1 MAEDNFYYVIKNVN
15 GVATRV
21 KVWSGH
27 KKAKEKKAP
36 EGSISTTGDTLLRY
50 PSKIGADG
58 DGDEPWIRYE
68 IFKFTPNKES
78 EGKAGGSGFQ
88 NKPVTSDIIHTIA
101 MPFDQQIAMTN
112 QQKWD
117 PAGQRAGMMD
127 NISAGGFFDG
137 IGQSI
142 KEGVSDT
149 VSKGAR
155 MGTTGSAAGEAL
167 TDKVALKYEGPEQ
180 RSFTLTHTMI
190 PKNPNEQ
197 INIQNII
204 QMFRY
209 SSAPEFKMGTSTAQS
224 YGFPNL
230 FKISWMMGSKPN
242 RNLPHYD
249 IAYMSSVAVN
259 YGDDNFSRFEGG
271 APTVYEMTLSFTE
284 MEFINKEH
292 IERNFR

>member
-1 MAEDNFYYVIKNVN
+1 MAEDNFYYVTKNVN
-15 GVATRV
+15 GVSTQV
-21 KVWSGH
+21 KVWAGH

-50 PSKIGADG
+50 PSKMGVAE
-58 DGDEPWIRYE
+58 DEPWIRYE
-68 IFKFTPNKES
+68 IFKFTPKKE

-88 NKPVTSDIIHTIA
+88 NKPVSSDIIHTIA
-101 MPFDQQIAMTN
+101 MPFDQQIAMTDG
-112 QQKWD
+112 QKWD
-117 PAGQRAGMMD
+117 PAGERATAAEQAMAANFANVIGD
-127 NISAGGFFDG
+127 KISSLGASLAKATSGG
-137 IGQSI
+137 SV
-142 KEGVSDT
+142 K
-149 VSKGAR
+149 
-155 MGTTGSAAGEAL
+155 GEAL
-167 TDKVALKYEGPEQ
+167 TDKIALKYEGPEQ
-180 RSFTLTHTMI
+180 RTFTLTHTMI
-190 PKNPNEQ
+190 PRNPNEQ

-209 SSAPEFKMGTSTAQS
+209 SAAPEFKMGTDTAQS

-292 IERNFR
+292 IDKNFR

>member
-1 MAEDNFYYVIKNVN
+1 MAVDSLGTNIDAIRKD
-15 GVATRV
+15 GSVAKGMRHPPS
-21 KVWSGH
+21 K
-27 KKAKEKKAP
+27 
-36 EGSISTTGDTLLRY
+36 TGDTLLRY
-50 PSKIGADG
+50 PSKMGVAE
-58 DGDEPWIRYE
+58 DEPWIRYE
-68 IFKFTPNKES
+68 IFKFTPTKQT
-78 EGKAGGSGFQ
+78 GQAGGSGFQ
-88 NKPVTSDIIHTIA
+88 NKPVSSDIINTIA
-101 MPFDQQIAMTN
+101 MPFDQQIAMTDG
-112 QQKWD
+112 QKWD
-117 PAGQRAGMMD
+117 PAGERAGLMD
-127 NISAGGFFDG
+127 NISADGFFSG

-142 KEGVSDT
+142 KEGLSDVT
-149 VSKGAR
+149 SKVAR
-155 MGTTGSAAGEAL
+155 KGSTGSAAGEAL

-180 RSFTLTHTMI
+180 RTFTLTHTMI
-190 PKNPNEQ
+190 PRNLNEQ

-209 SSAPEFKMGTSTAQS
+209 SSAPEFKMGTDTAQS

-249 IAYMSSVAVN
+249 IAYMSSVVVN

-292 IERNFR
+292 IDKNFR